1 MFQISAAL
9 SSVTQIPVIFLD
21 TSRGGP
27 GVLQL
32 VSSLTSAGLNGLRW
46 ALSKYCCSE
55 PGRRRG
61 KEILKSLRSC
71 VTVF

>member
-46 ALSKYCCSE
+46 ALSNYCCSE
-55 PGRRRG
+55 PGRRG